1 MNQSTTSYNRSVI
14 VGIFLVGAFVAILNQ
29 TLLIPAIPHIMEDFN
44 IADKRDSH
52 PDYGF
57 LN

>member
-29 TLLIPAIPHIMEDFN
+29 TLLIPAIPHIMEEL
-44 IADKRDSH
+44 ILMSAKDSGS
-52 PDYGF
+52 PQP
-57 LN
+57 LC